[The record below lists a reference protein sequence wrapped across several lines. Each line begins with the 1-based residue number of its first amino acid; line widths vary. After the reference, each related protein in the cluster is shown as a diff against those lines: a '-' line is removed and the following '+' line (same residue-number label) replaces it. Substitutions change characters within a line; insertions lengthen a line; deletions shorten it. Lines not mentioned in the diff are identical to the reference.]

1 MQRAVFGVVQVIGRE
16 RGELF
21 GCPGL
26 DAVVVCL

>member
-1 MQRAVFGVVQVIGRE
+1 MQRAVFGVVQVIGGE

-26 DAVVVCL
+26 VAVEVCV